1 MSPGLTKQVL
11 STQNALVHIMAFTYL
26 LYSVCIM
33 QKCSFIEF
41 TMNICIYDDIL
52 YAIQITD
59 KVITFK
65 LSKLHRSNFARSYI
79 VVKLLT
85 ATKCTHGFIVTN

>member
-1 MSPGLTKQVL
+1 MCFAKV
-11 STQNALVHIMAFTYL
+11 F
-26 LYSVCIM
+26 
-33 QKCSFIEF
+33 SFIEF
-41 TMNICIYDDIL
+41 IMNICIYDDIL
-52 YAIQITD
+52 HAIQITD

-65 LSKLHRSNFARSYI
+65 LSKLHTLNFARSYI

>member
-1 MSPGLTKQVL
+1 MCFAKV
-11 STQNALVHIMAFTYL
+11 F
-26 LYSVCIM
+26 
-33 QKCSFIEF
+33 SFIEF
-41 TMNICIYDDIL
+41 IINICIYDDIL

-65 LSKLHRSNFARSYI
+65 LSKLYTSNFAWSHIRSG
-79 VVKLLT
+79 KLLT